1 LNKDQGALVTTP
13 PALLWTSKDFQQ
25 LMLPDCSG
33 NAVYWVDMFYK
44 ELDHDFGIIPKGL
57 FLDRI
62 DSFPPYLLHSM
73 LACCYKASVL
83 PLSAFD
89 PHFQS
94 AVKLM
99 NPDKLSVFT
108 CMAEISLAMFCYFS
122 GYQSYG
128 IPFFTRAIATSNL
141 IGLSQGYADPIPGF
155 DTEEQRILALRT
167 WMSLYSVD
175 YFYRL
180 LWKVPCLMSPD
191 VPAPISAYFKKYV
204 TKGQLFQEDN
214 MLSFSIYLIPLYNIG
229 KRFFH
234 HLDGNSSIEDMD
246 SMIDQ
251 LTSELNQWQ
260 AGLPG
265 LDPFTECKEG
275 NFTTERF
282 WDTFLMINY
291 HLLYMVI
298 MSHRFARR
306 IEHSPLSDPAIYHSQ
321 QHANRIT
328 SLFVG
333 CTHHY
338 QSFERMTG
346 MLAQYAF
353 LSALIHCSLGFRDSC
368 LLQKALLHLRFLKT
382 PPVQKFDFKVTPQ
395 LEKYTNQPY
404 LAIEHLKKVNKLI

>member
-1 LNKDQGALVTTP
+1 
-13 PALLWTSKDFQQ
+13 
-25 LMLPDCSG
+25 
-33 NAVYWVDMFYK
+33 MFYK
-44 ELDHDFGIIPKGL
+44 DLDHDFGIIPKEL
-57 FLDRI
+57 FLQRMED
-62 DSFPPYLLHSM
+62 FPTYLLHSM
-73 LACCYKASVL
+73 LACCYKSSVL
-83 PLSAFD
+83 PISVFD

-108 CMAEISLAMFCYFS
+108 CMSEIALAMFCYFS

-141 IGLSQGYADPIPGF
+141 IGLSQGYIDPIPGF
-155 DTEEQRILALRT
+155 DADEQGILALRT

-180 LWKVPCLMSPD
+180 LWKVPCFMSAE
-191 VPAPISAYFKKYV
+191 VPANISEYFKKYV
-204 TKGQLFQEDN
+204 NKGQLFQEDN

-229 KRFFH
+229 KRFYH
-234 HLDGNSSIEDMD
+234 HLDGNCAVSEMD
-246 SMIDQ
+246 RIIDQ

-260 AGLPG
+260 ASLPS
-265 LDPFTECKEG
+265 LDPFTDAKTG
-275 NFTTERF
+275 SFTTERF

-291 HLLYMVI
+291 HILFMVI
-298 MSHRFARR
+298 MSHRFARK
-306 IEHSPLSDPAIYHSQ
+306 IEHSPLSDPAIYQSQ
-321 QHANRIT
+321 LHANRIT

-353 LSALIHCSLGFRDSC
+353 LSACIHCALGFRDSN
-368 LLQKALLHLRFLKT
+368 LLQKALLHLRFLRT
-382 PPVQKFDFKVTPQ
+382 PLVQKFDFKVTPQ
-395 LEKYTNQPY
+395 LEKFTNQPY
-404 LAIEHLKKVNKLI
+404 LAIEHLKKVNKLY